1 MIITSVVRNES
12 LRNNDMIKQYEN
24 LISKLPKGSLICKKN
39 KYYYLKYRKNGK
51 VCDDYVGKNKET
63 VLMIKEKLEQRKHYE
78 DMLSALKREQKAI
91 NKILE
96 GLV

>member
-1 MIITSVVRNES
+1 MIF
-12 LRNNDMIKQYEN
+12 
-24 LISKLPKGSLICKKN
+24 
-39 KYYYLKYRKNGK
+39 YRKNGK
-51 VCDDYVGKNKET
+51 VCDDYVGKNIEK

-78 DMLSALKREQKAI
+78 DMLSVLKREQKAI